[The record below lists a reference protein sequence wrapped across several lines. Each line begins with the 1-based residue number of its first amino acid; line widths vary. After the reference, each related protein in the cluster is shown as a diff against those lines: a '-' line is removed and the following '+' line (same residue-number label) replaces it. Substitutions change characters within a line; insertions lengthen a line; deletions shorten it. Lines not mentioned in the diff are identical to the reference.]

1 MNSDI
6 KSKISQIENDKV
18 FLNLNIIDRQD
29 IVDLSLKYRFSYQ
42 DLRQLSIIAR
52 DFYMWDESGVKKCV
66 ENFETSQNRP
76 VLRGFKILY
85 TFFNSRFIPHIKIS
99 SYN

>member
-1 MNSDI
+1 MNSGI

-18 FLNLNIIDRQD
+18 FLNLDIADRQD

-52 DFYMWDESGVKKCV
+52 DFYMWDESGVKKCI
-66 ENFETSQNRP
+66 ENFEISQDRP
-76 VLRGFKILY
+76 LTKKDVMKYNQLE
-85 TFFNSRFIPHIKIS
+85 S
-99 SYN
+99 SHNIDLLEG

>member
-42 DLRQLSIIAR
+42 DLRQL
-52 DFYMWDESGVKKCV
+52 
-66 ENFETSQNRP
+66 
-76 VLRGFKILY
+76 
-85 TFFNSRFIPHIKIS
+85 
-99 SYN
+99 